1 MKALH
6 YTAAGGVVVDID
18 RVLILRR
25 PDRDEVRLPKGHV
38 EKGESARET
47 SLREVMEES
56 GYADLGIIADLGHQT
71 VEFDYKGKHVI
82 RDERYFLM
90 RLRSS
95 RRIEREPQEHQF
107 LPDWLTWDK
116 ALSELTFEAEREWV
130 RRAREAYSRS
140 RS

>member
-1 MKALH
+1 VKALH
-6 YTAAGGVVVDID
+6 YTAAGGVVVDTD

-71 VEFDYKGKHVI
+71 VEFDYKGRHVI

-95 RRIEREPQEHQF
+95 RRIERELKEHQF
-107 LPDWLTWDK
+107 LPDWLTWDE

>member
-1 MKALH
+1 VKALH
-6 YTAAGGVVVDID
+6 YTAAGGVVVGID